1 MDFGWSQE
9 QRQLRESAIRFARA
23 ELDRDVA
30 DRDRQGRFPAEEW
43 KRCAEFGVQ
52 GLPIPERFG
61 GQGADLVTTTL
72 VLEAL
77 GYGCRDNGLLFSLN
91 AHLWS
96 CALPV
101 LRFGTPEQQ
110 ARYLPPLCAGSLV
123 GVQAVTETG
132 SGSDALRVA
141 TTARAEGDRY
151 VLSGSKV
158 FITNAPVAGLFVV
171 LTTVTT
177 AGTGRQG
184 SAAELSTFLVER
196 DTPGLSVGEPVDK
209 LGLHTSPMAEVVLDG
224 CSVPATA
231 RLGGPGA
238 GMAVFTTT
246 IEWERSFILASA
258 VGTMQRQLEEA
269 LSHARGHTRFGRPIG
284 RNQAVAHRLVDMRV
298 RWEASR
304 WLLYHLAWLKD
315 QGRRTPLES
324 AMVKLFLS
332 ESLVQSS
339 LSAMETFGGYGYMAG
354 TTQERD
360 VRDALASRIY
370 SGTSDIQRNL
380 IAGLLGL

>member
-9 QRQLRESAIRFARA
+9 QRQLRESAIGFARA

-30 DRDRQGRFPAEEW
+30 ERDRQGRFPAEEW

-52 GLPIPERFG
+52 GLPIPQRFG
-61 GQGADLVTTTL
+61 GQGADLVTTTM

-77 GYGCRDNGLLFSLN
+77 GYGCRDNGLLFSLG

-101 LRFGTPEQQ
+101 LRFGTADQQ

-132 SGSDALRVA
+132 SGSDALQVA
-141 TTARAEGDRY
+141 TTAKPDGDRY

-171 LTTVTT
+171 LASTDRQ
-177 AGTGRQG
+177 AGAAGL
-184 SAAELSTFLVER
+184 SAFLVDR
-196 DTPGLSVGEPVDK
+196 DCPGLSVGEPVDK

-224 CSVPATA
+224 CPVPADA
-231 RLGGPGA
+231 LLGGPGA
-238 GMAVFTTT
+238 GMAVFNTT
-246 IEWERSFILASA
+246 IDWERGFILASA
-258 VGTMQRQLEEA
+258 VGAMQRQLEEA
-269 LSHARGHTRFGRPIG
+269 LAHARSHTRFGKPIG
-284 RNQAVAHRLVDMRV
+284 RNQSVAHRLVDMRV

-324 AMVKLFLS
+324 AVVKLFLS

-339 LSAMETFGGYGYMAG
+339 LSAMETFGGSGYMAG

-360 VRDALASRIY
+360 VRDALASRVY

>member
-1 MDFGWSQE
+1 VDFGWSQE

-30 DRDRQGRFPAEEW
+30 DRDRQRRFPVEEW
-43 KRCAEFGVQ
+43 KQCAGFGVQ

-61 GQGADLVTTTL
+61 GQGADLVTTTM

-77 GYGCRDNGLLFSLN
+77 GYGCRDNGLLFSLG

-101 LRFGTPEQQ
+101 LRFGSAEQQ
-110 ARYLPPLCAGSLV
+110 ARYLPPLCAGSMV

-132 SGSDALRVA
+132 SGSDALAVA
-141 TTARAEGDRY
+141 TTAKADGDRY

-171 LTTVTT
+171 LASSDRQ
-177 AGTGRQG
+177 AGAAGL
-184 SAAELSTFLVER
+184 SAFLVER
-196 DTPGLSVGEPVDK
+196 DCPGLSVGEPVGK

-224 CSVPATA
+224 CTVPATA
-231 RLGGPGA
+231 LLGGPGA
-238 GMAVFTTT
+238 GMAVFSTT

-258 VGTMQRQLEEA
+258 VGAMQRQLEEA
-269 LSHARGHTRFGRPIG
+269 LAHARSHTRFGKPIG
-284 RNQAVAHRLVDMRV
+284 RNQSVAHRLVDMRV

-324 AMVKLFLS
+324 AVVKLFLS

-339 LSAMETFGGYGYMAG
+339 LSAMETFGGYGYMAD

-360 VRDALASRIY
+360 VRDALASRVY